1 MATTDR
7 PPAPSLDM
15 ALDAVVS
22 ALHGEARPG
31 QREMAQAVADT
42 IVGAPHL
49 LVQAGTG
56 TGKSVA
62 YLVPSVLAAT
72 RSGSA
77 VVVATATLALQ
88 RQLIEHDLPIV
99 ADALEPLVGRRP
111 TYAVLKGRHHYVCRD
126 KVLRGAGTADP
137 DDALFE
143 PAPSSDL
150 GRQAVKL
157 RAWVDETPTGDR
169 DDVGFPVDSRVWR
182 GVSVTSRECIGA
194 TACSMGET
202 CFAEAARA
210 SAAEADV
217 VVTNHAMLAIATVE
231 GIPLLPPHQAV
242 VVDEGHELVDRV
254 TGAVTVELS
263 AQVAERAVAPAR
275 RLLDGATIDRVEDAI
290 EVLRAELEQRVN
302 GVEGPVRLPTVSGSL
317 VSTLALLRDAMHEAG
332 AEVYAGR
339 DESDPEDSARR
350 QRARAGLLEVH
361 DTAGRMLMAGE
372 REVVWVDAGRTP
384 TLHLAP
390 LSVASVLRAS
400 LFDEVPV
407 VLTSATLELGG
418 SFDQVAYG
426 LGLGPGDY
434 TGLDVG
440 SPFDHASQGILY
452 TAAHLPPPGRD
463 GLPEEA
469 LDELAELVDAAGGR
483 TLALFSSWRAV
494 ERASERLRVWLA
506 GRTGDKKITLLV
518 AKRGEPVSD
527 LVREFAADPR
537 AVLLGTMALW
547 QGVDVPGQSCTL
559 VVIDRIPFPRPDD
572 PVMSAR
578 AAAADAEGS
587 NGFMTVSVP
596 RAALLLAQGSGRL
609 IRSSSDRG
617 VVALLDPR
625 LVTARYGGFLRRSLP
640 EFWPTTDGVAV
651 RAALRRLDEAASSEG
666 SEGSEASEA

>member
-666 SEGSEASEA
+666 SEGSEA

>member
-384 TLHLAP
+384 TLRLAP

-640 EFWPTTDGVAV
+640 DFWPTPDGVAV

>member
-1 MATTDR
+1 MATTERSLD
-7 PPAPSLDM
+7 PSLDT
-15 ALDAVVS
+15 ALDSVVS

-31 QREMAQAVADT
+31 QRDMAQAVAAT
-42 IVGAPHL
+42 IGGAPHL

-72 RSGSA
+72 RTGSA

-143 PAPSSDL
+143 PAPASEL
-150 GRQAVKL
+150 GRQAVRL
-157 RAWVDETPTGDR
+157 RAWVDETSTGDR
-169 DDVGFPVDSRVWR
+169 DDVGFPVDGRVWR

-275 RLLDGATIDRVEDAI
+275 RLLDGATVDRVEDAV
-290 EVLRAELEQRVN
+290 EVLRAELEERVN
-302 GVEGPVRLPTVSGSL
+302 GIDGPVRLPKVSGSL

-426 LGLGPGDY
+426 LGLGPDDY

-506 GRTGDKKITLLV
+506 GRTGDRKITLLV

-547 QGVDVPGQSCTL
+547 QGVDVPGESCTL

-609 IRSSSDRG
+609 IRSSTDRG

-625 LVTARYGGFLRRSLP
+625 LVTARYGGFLKRSLP
-640 EFWPTTDGVAV
+640 DFWATTDGAAV
-651 RAALRRLDEAASSEG
+651 RAALRRLDEAASSE
-666 SEGSEASEA
+666 A

>member
-384 TLHLAP
+384 TLRLAP

-587 NGFMTVSVP
+587 NGFRTVSVP

>member
-384 TLHLAP
+384 TLRLAP

-572 PVMSAR
+572 PVMS
-578 AAAADAEGS
+578 
-587 NGFMTVSVP
+587 
-596 RAALLLAQGSGRL
+596 
-609 IRSSSDRG
+609 
-617 VVALLDPR
+617 
-625 LVTARYGGFLRRSLP
+625 
-640 EFWPTTDGVAV
+640 
-651 RAALRRLDEAASSEG
+651 
-666 SEGSEASEA
+666 